1 MSNTNNPYYD
11 VHSGS
16 SPNATYQSN
25 VSYLTVPYGARPTLG
40 NFQRG
45 LGPIP
50 PPTFYPSEAYT
61 STPLLPSLASPLQ
74 YPRYGTG
81 LGVSSVNAV
90 SATPYGTVGG
100 VQTVLPTT
108 VAEQQQI
115 VSPVASSSNKVTETA
130 STSINVV
137 SPNGVATTKNI
148 SLNIPT
154 VSNEKVTETVSTTQ
168 SVGSTPVNVSN
179 VGVSYGS
186 GLTGVSNV
194 GVAYGPGL
202 TGVSNLYTGSGVCAN
217 GACGAELNFGLAP
230 PYASP
235 YPALPGFPGVTPP
248 ELLPALATFD
258 YPQLNI
264 APGLVFGVN
273 NGLDGN
279 HCQPALLPGPMN
291 PPLTTFENNL
301 PYILDGS
308 VPWWSNYVSSS
319 PGAVFHDNNPNNPG
333 SVIVGRGPRG
343 EIVVTTIKPSPT
355 GPCYPP
361 VVETITPTVE
371 HCCDCSCEQCTGVS
385 ITVGSINESNSPP
398 TNNNSETNYVPEG
411 TINFEMVPISGHPNE
426 DINTTTFG
434 VRFNRNNL
442 GKTLIL
448 RRGQTY
454 NFSFKNL
461 LDPSTLSSANLALAQ
476 VSKLVFTYDS
486 VGGSSSY
493 DDSTKITKKPLFP
506 ELISGIRQGIQTFTI
521 TIPNNIV
528 GFKPNEIFTAYYQL
542 SNSEN
547 SGGPI
552 VIL

>member
-11 VHSGS
+11 LHGGS

-25 VSYLTVPYGARPTLG
+25 VSYLTVPYGAKPTLG

-50 PPTFYPSEAYT
+50 PPTFYPAEAYS
-61 STPLLPSLASPLQ
+61 STPLLASLANPLQ
-74 YPRYGTG
+74 YPRYGVG
-81 LGVSSVNAV
+81 GGVVSSINPV
-90 SATPYGTVGG
+90 SATPYGSAYGSAYG
-100 VQTVLPTT
+100 VQNVIPNIS
-108 VAEQQQI
+108 EQI
-115 VSPVASSSNKVTETA
+115 VSPVAATTSDNI

-154 VSNEKVTETVSTTQ
+154 VSSTEKIKVAETVESTSATTSGVT
-168 SVGSTPVNVSN
+168 SVPGL
-179 VGVSYGS
+179 VGVSP
-186 GLTGVSNV
+186 VS
-194 GVAYGPGL
+194 GVAGPGL
-202 TGVSNLYTGSGVCAN
+202 VGVSNLYNGSGICSN
-217 GACGAELNFGLAP
+217 GTCGAELNFGLAP

-235 YPALPGFPGVTPP
+235 YPAIPGFPGVTPP
-248 ELLPALATFD
+248 EILPALATFD

-273 NGLDGN
+273 NGIEGN
-279 HCQPALLPGPMN
+279 SCQPALLPGPMN

-319 PGAVFHDNNPNNPG
+319 PGAVFHDNNPTNPG

-361 VVETITPTVE
+361 IVETITPTVE
-371 HCCDCSCEQCTGVS
+371 HCCDCCCEQCTGVN
-385 ITVGSINESNSPP
+385 ITVGSINQSNAPP
-398 TNNNSETNYVPEG
+398 TNSNSEAGYVPEG

-454 NFSFKNL
+454 NFSFKNI
-461 LDPSTLSSANLALAQ
+461 LDPSTLSSTNLALAQ

-506 ELISGIRQGIQTFTI
+506 ELISGIRQGIQTFNI
-521 TIPNNIV
+521 QIPSNIV